1 MSDIKY
7 ESLDDEDI
15 RYYLPD
21 ARIMKYS
28 ELSKYTTIEQLL
40 PKHKSYVVLLYPVSS
55 ETSGHWI
62 CICRFNITI
71 EYFDSYG
78 GKPDSPFNWSTSN
91 YKNNKRY
98 LTDLFK
104 KTKSRVTYNS
114 IDFQSKK
121 DMNISTCG
129 AFAVFRVLTMIELDA
144 DISKNNL
151 LLKSLKQSNEDL
163 SYDDIVVN
171 YINKR

>member
-62 CICRFNITI
+62 CITRFNITI

-78 GKPDSPFNWSTSN
+78 GTPDSPFNWSTSN

-98 LTDLFK
+98 LTDLF
-104 KTKSRVTYNS
+104 
-114 IDFQSKK
+114 
-121 DMNISTCG
+121 
-129 AFAVFRVLTMIELDA
+129 
-144 DISKNNL
+144 
-151 LLKSLKQSNEDL
+151 
-163 SYDDIVVN
+163 
-171 YINKR
+171 

>member
-55 ETSGHWI
+55 ETSGH
-62 CICRFNITI
+62 
-71 EYFDSYG
+71 
-78 GKPDSPFNWSTSN
+78 
-91 YKNNKRY
+91 
-98 LTDLFK
+98 
-104 KTKSRVTYNS
+104 
-114 IDFQSKK
+114 
-121 DMNISTCG
+121 
-129 AFAVFRVLTMIELDA
+129 
-144 DISKNNL
+144 
-151 LLKSLKQSNEDL
+151 
-163 SYDDIVVN
+163 
-171 YINKR
+171 